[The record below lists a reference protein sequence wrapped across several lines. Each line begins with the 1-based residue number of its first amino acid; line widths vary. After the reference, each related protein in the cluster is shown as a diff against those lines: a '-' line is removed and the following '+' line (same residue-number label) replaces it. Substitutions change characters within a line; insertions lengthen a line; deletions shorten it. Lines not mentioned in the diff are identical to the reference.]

1 VTTGLV
7 NATNLATITGAA
19 ADLINATDDQLTID
33 TAADVALTVTDASV
47 TAANLNTLDGF
58 TSGVVNG
65 TAATTISGS
74 GGDFGMLVA
83 AQASGRVTMSP
94 SFNASITGAG
104 TTVAQASAVDNV
116 TTGTVTTADLVD
128 TYTAIAAAAT
138 TVINPATSVTANGT
152 GAGQSIDMSVL
163 GRGVTIFGLGGN
175 DTVTGT
181 SFADVIDGGLDNDS
195 IEGGLGADNITLGGG
210 SDTVVLT
217 TTSSTDTILDF
228 AAGLGGDVL
237 QVDISDLGL
246 VDSDVFI
253 GLSAAVNT
261 NGSEEIV
268 VLTDAHAND
277 ADAAAAVALTVTTAG
292 LDMVIVY
299 ENTTTGKVHVIHV
312 TDSDSGAGLT
322 LIAVLDNLATTAGL
336 VNGNFGGRP

>member
-1 VTTGLV
+1 
-7 NATNLATITGAA
+7 
-19 ADLINATDDQLTID
+19 
-33 TAADVALTVTDASV
+33 
-47 TAANLNTLDGF
+47 
-58 TSGVVNG
+58 
-65 TAATTISGS
+65 
-74 GGDFGMLVA
+74 M
-83 AQASGRVTMSP
+83 
-94 SFNASITGAG
+94 
-104 TTVAQASAVDNV
+104 
-116 TTGTVTTADLVD
+116 TTADLVD

-152 GAGQSIDMSVL
+152 GAAQSIDMSVL

-217 TTSSTDTILDF
+217 TTSSTDTITDF
-228 AAGLGGDVL
+228 AAGGGGDVL

-246 VDSDVFI
+246 AGADVFI
-253 GLSAAVNT
+253 GASVGVNT

-268 VLTDAHAND
+268 VLTDVFVD
-277 ADAAAAVALTVTTAG
+277 DVTAAAAVAATVG
-292 LDMVIVY
+292 LPGGLAMVIVY

-312 TDSDSGAGLT
+312 TDSNSGAGLT
-322 LIAVLDNLATTAGL
+322 LIAVLDNLATTAAL

>member
-1 VTTGLV
+1 LLTTYGSAQISGLNDEAV
-7 NATNLATITGAA
+7 
-19 ADLINATDDQLTID
+19 
-33 TAADVALTVTDASV
+33 TVTDASV
-47 TAANLNTLDGF
+47 SAANLNTLDGN
-58 TSGVVNG
+58 TSGVVNA
-65 TAATTISGS
+65 TAATTISGAGS
-74 GGDFGMLVA
+74 DFGTLVA

-94 SFNASITGAG
+94 SFDASITGLG

-116 TTGTVTTADLVD
+116 TTGTVTTVDLVD

-152 GAGQSIDMSVL
+152 GAAQSIDMSVL

-217 TTSSTDTILDF
+217 TTSSTDTITDF
-228 AAGLGGDVL
+228 AAGGGGDVL

-246 VDSDVFI
+246 AGADVFI
-253 GLSAAVNT
+253 GASAGVNT

-268 VLTDAHAND
+268 VLTDTFASD
-277 ADAAAAVALTVTTAG
+277 AAAAAAVALTVTTAG

-299 ENTTTGKVHVIHV
+299 QNTVTNKVHVIHV
-312 TDSDSGAGLT
+312 TDSDSAVGLN